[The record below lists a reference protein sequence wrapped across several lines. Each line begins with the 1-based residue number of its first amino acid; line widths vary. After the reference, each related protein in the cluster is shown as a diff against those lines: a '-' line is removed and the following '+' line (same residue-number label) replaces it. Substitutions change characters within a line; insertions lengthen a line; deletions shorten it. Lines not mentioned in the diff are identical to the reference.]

1 LRSAAG
7 SVNNYKVAVKIIKLH
22 LNRSIAQL
30 TLVYPPGHN
39 SLMPNLLVHLFLPH
53 ESNNQR
59 AKLLHPSALSLV
71 IGLFVLFQLGIGKL
85 AQTYPQ
91 ILGYAAQIAP
101 SEIVRLTNAQR
112 QAAGV
117 GPVQLD
123 SELSQAA
130 AQKAADMFAHDYWAH
145 VSPQGVQPWT
155 YITNSGYQYRYA
167 GENLARDFTGP
178 DAVVQAWMDSS
189 SHKENLLNSRYQDI
203 GVAVVDGQL
212 EGRETTLV
220 VQFFGTKL
228 STTAKPA
235 IPKLAVSEVK
245 AAESSPRP
253 TQPPQT
259 SPFDVTKLVSIA
271 LLAIFVVVLIIDL
284 IAVHKQKIVRWTSKS
299 LAHLALM
306 LILLIAAVLIN
317 RGVIL

>member
-1 LRSAAG
+1 
-7 SVNNYKVAVKIIKLH
+7 
-22 LNRSIAQL
+22 
-30 TLVYPPGHN
+30 
-39 SLMPNLLVHLFLPH
+39 MPNLLVHLFLPH

-59 AKLLHPSALSLV
+59 AKLLHPSVLSIV
-71 IGLFVLFQLGIGKL
+71 IGLFVLFQLGMGKL
-85 AQTYPQ
+85 SQTYPQ
-91 ILGYAAQIAP
+91 ILGYAAQISP
-101 SEIVRLTNAQR
+101 SEIIRLTNVQR
-112 QAAGV
+112 QVAGV

-123 SELSQAA
+123 PELSQAA

-145 VSPQGVQPWT
+145 VSPQGVQPWAF
-155 YITNSGYQYRYA
+155 ITNAGYQYRYA

-178 DAVVQAWMDSS
+178 DAVVKGWMDSP

-220 VQFFGTKL
+220 VQMFGTKL
-228 STTAKPA
+228 SSASKPA
-235 IPKLAVSEVK
+235 VPKLAVSEVK

-253 TQPPQT
+253 TVSPQTKVVVAQQPVVVSAT
-259 SPFDVTKLVSIA
+259 SPFDITKLVSIA
-271 LLAIFVVVLIIDL
+271 LLAVFVVVLIIDL
-284 IAVHKQKIVRWTSKS
+284 IAVHKRKIVRWTSKS

-306 LILLIAAVLIN
+306 LFLLIAAVLIN